1 MSIITEEVKK
11 IVTDIDFSQLQDKRV
26 LVTGASGLIGV
37 YMVACLKEIQTKYNI
52 ELYIWLNNPIEE
64 QFSDIFNGC
73 ITITGDITNYNHPQ
87 FRLDNPFDY
96 ILHLA
101 GYGQPNKFL
110 NNKTKTIALN
120 TTGTLNLFSNLTKN
134 GKFLFAST
142 SELYSGLNSDNI
154 DENEIGTTNTNHPR
168 SAYIEAKRCGEAICY
183 AQKDNGVDVKIA
195 RLSLAYGPG
204 TKKDDTRVINS
215 LIQKGL
221 TGESINL
228 MDNGDAMRTYCYI
241 TDVVEMFW
249 NIIFFGKET
258 IYNVG
263 GESKTS
269 ILELA
274 KLIGD
279 NLNKPVVL
287 PEVSQTLAGNPKNV
301 NISLKKY
308 LNEFKKNN
316 FVSLDN
322 GVKKTIMWQKELYG
336 KNNL

>member
-1 MSIITEEVKK
+1 MSIITEDVKK
-11 IVTDIDFSQLQDKRV
+11 IVSDIDFSQLQDKRV

-52 ELYIWLNNPIEE
+52 ELYVWLNNPIEE

-73 ITITGDITNYNHPQ
+73 ITITGDITNYNHPR
-87 FRLDNPFDY
+87 FRLDGPFDY

-120 TTGTLNLFSNLTKN
+120 TTGTLNLFSNLNKN

-142 SELYSGLNSDNI
+142 SEVYSGLNSDNI

-183 AQKDNGVDVKIA
+183 AQKDNGVYVKIA

-204 TKKDDTRVINS
+204 TKKDDTRVMNS

-287 PEVSQTLAGNPKNV
+287 PEVSRTLAGNPKNV

>member
-1 MSIITEEVKK
+1 
-11 IVTDIDFSQLQDKRV
+11 
-26 LVTGASGLIGV
+26 
-37 YMVACLKEIQTKYNI
+37 
-52 ELYIWLNNPIEE
+52 
-64 QFSDIFNGC
+64 
-73 ITITGDITNYNHPQ
+73 
-87 FRLDNPFDY
+87 
-96 ILHLA
+96 
-101 GYGQPNKFL
+101 
-110 NNKTKTIALN
+110 
-120 TTGTLNLFSNLTKN
+120 
-134 GKFLFAST
+134 
-142 SELYSGLNSDNI
+142 
-154 DENEIGTTNTNHPR
+154 
-168 SAYIEAKRCGEAICY
+168 
-183 AQKDNGVDVKIA
+183 
-195 RLSLAYGPG
+195 
-204 TKKDDTRVINS
+204 
-215 LIQKGL
+215 
-221 TGESINL
+221 

-287 PEVSQTLAGNPKNV
+287 PEVSRTLAGNPKNV

>member
-1 MSIITEEVKK
+1 MSIITEEVKQ
-11 IVTDIDFSQLQDKRV
+11 IVCDIDFSQLQNKKI

-52 ELYIWLNNPIEE
+52 ELYVWLNSPIEP
-64 QFSDIFNGC
+64 QFNNIFNGC
-73 ITITGDITNYNHPQ
+73 ITITGDITNTNHPQ
-87 FRLDNPFDY
+87 FWLDNRFDY

-110 NNKTKTIALN
+110 NNKAKTIALN
-120 TTGTLNLFSNLTKN
+120 TTVTLNLFDNLNKN

-142 SELYSGLNSDNI
+142 SELYSGLDSDNI
-154 DENEIGTTNTNHPR
+154 SENEIVTTNTNHPR
-168 SAYIEAKRCGEAICY
+168 SAYIEGKRCGEAICY

-204 TKKDDTRVINS
+204 TRKDDDRVLNS

-221 TGESINL
+221 IGDSITL

-249 NIIFFGKET
+249 NILFFGKEIT
-258 IYNVG
+258 YNVG

-274 KLIGD
+274 KLIGG

-287 PEVSQTLAGNPKNV
+287 PKVTQTLSGNPKNV

-316 FVSLDN
+316 FVSLTD
-322 GVKKTIMWQKELYG
+322 GIKKTITWQKELYG